1 MTDEAAR
8 EAVAAETVAET
19 LDSREAGGKIIR
31 GGSLRAVT
39 YVVGVVV
46 GAASVPFVVRH
57 LGVRD
62 YGRFVT
68 VMSLAF
74 IVFAI
79 TEGGLGNLGVREYA
93 TRDRE
98 ARVELMR
105 GLLGLRMVLSAA
117 GVAVAVTFALA
128 AGYDHVM
135 VIGVVIAGSS
145 FALLALQHTLSV
157 PLQTSLRLGLLSA
170 LDAIRQATTT
180 VLMVLLVVLGA
191 SLLPFYAVSLAA
203 AAAVLATTV
212 LKVRGEVP
220 LLPSARLAQWKALLR
235 ETAFYAAATALGTV
249 YFQIAVVAT
258 WLLSTQSETGYYS
271 AAFRVVEIANGI
283 PWLLATT
290 AFPLLA
296 RAAQNDADRLRYALQ
311 RLFETSLLTG
321 GAFALVTL
329 ASAPFAIH
337 VVGGKEFE
345 PASGVLRIL
354 AAGMPATFLL
364 ATWAFALLSLRL
376 YRQLIIAS
384 GSAVVL
390 AIVLSGALIPP
401 LGADGAGITTAVL
414 EVVLAA
420 LYGTLLMRARPDLRV
435 TATVVPRFAIA
446 AAAGTA
452 AALFLPVHPLL
463 AAAAAA
469 VVFLGLMLAM
479 GAVPAEI
486 FQALRGGLR
495 AKASG

>member
-1 MTDEAAR
+1 
-8 EAVAAETVAET
+8 
-19 LDSREAGGKIIR
+19 
-31 GGSLRAVT
+31 
-39 YVVGVVV
+39 
-46 GAASVPFVVRH
+46 
-57 LGVRD
+57 
-62 YGRFVT
+62 
-68 VMSLAF
+68 
-74 IVFAI
+74 
-79 TEGGLGNLGVREYA
+79 
-93 TRDRE
+93 
-98 ARVELMR
+98 
-105 GLLGLRMVLSAA
+105 
-117 GVAVAVTFALA
+117 
-128 AGYDHVM
+128 
-135 VIGVVIAGSS
+135 
-145 FALLALQHTLSV
+145 V
-157 PLQTSLRLGLLSA
+157 PLQTGLRLGWLSA
-170 LDAIRQATTT
+170 LDAIRQVTTT
-180 VLMVLLVVLGA
+180 VLMVLLVVVGA

-212 LKVRGEVP
+212 VRVRGEAP
-220 LLPSARLAQWKALLR
+220 LLPSARLSQWKALLR

-249 YFQIAVVAT
+249 YFQVAVVAT
-258 WLLSTQSETGYYS
+258 WLLSTQSQTGYYS

-296 RAAQNDADRLRYALQ
+296 RAAHNDADRLRYALQ

-376 YRQLIIAS
+376 YRQLVIAS
-384 GSAVVL
+384 GTAVAL
-390 AIVLSGALIPP
+390 ALVLSGALIPS
-401 LGADGAGITTAVL
+401 LGAKGAGITTAVL

-435 TATVVPRFAIA
+435 SARVVPRFAVA
-446 AAAGTA
+446 AAAGAA

-463 AAAAAA
+463 AAGASAAL
-469 VVFLGLMLAM
+469 FLGIMLAL

-495 AKASG
+495 ARGSG